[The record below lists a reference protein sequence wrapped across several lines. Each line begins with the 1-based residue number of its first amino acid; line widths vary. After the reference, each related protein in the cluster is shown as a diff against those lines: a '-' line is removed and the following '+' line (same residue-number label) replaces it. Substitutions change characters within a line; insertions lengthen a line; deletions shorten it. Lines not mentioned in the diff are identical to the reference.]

1 MYQNQLHLKLRWG
14 GRAKVS
20 CLLSRNMADAER
32 RVQSMPHQRLDRDPS
47 RLTTFPAPGF
57 LASTFQ
63 PLNAGK
69 MMSLMVFCCLFA
81 IKMLRN
87 RMELAMEKAQN
98 LLVEQKLSFINHWI
112 KFVTREDSAAPYVCY
127 DCSAAFSLFRRR
139 HHCRLCGQIFCYDCS
154 NQFVDGTPHGFPG
167 VIRVCKFCFQFADS
181 AGKKEKTKEKD
192 QKRHSLGS
200 SEGHETSRESFS
212 SRFDRSSHR
221 LSGEHG
227 PIKASPLVFGPPVG
241 PNEAP
246 ELLSPVDSNSSDLV
260 GAEQSADPTSST
272 TESVDFFEESNSFEV
287 QQKFRPRTRRRHS
300 SAELLGAI
308 ESGGLMDI
316 DMLTLNKGRR
326 KSSPKKEVSTV
337 LEETHWELAAH
348 NSDNLHTQ
356 REIALDKYMQGAH
369 EQIRDGIKKA
379 VSALSNTTPQP
390 EFVDLNQLA
399 VTLEDMAFV
408 VTGHL
413 LFSMN
418 FRSPSGFN
426 YSNLVKVKS
435 IAISE
440 SVRSKKKEE
449 PSYNFKWLAGTV
461 CHKHLSHKQMAR
473 QVVNP
478 RILLFACGIS
488 YDRSNGTGRMSSLD
502 TLLEQEK
509 SYMAIL
515 VDKISALEPD
525 VIFVEKTVSRYAQE
539 LLCERKISIVLNV
552 KSEMLYRIA
561 RHTGAEVLTSVD
573 HVDKVNSAK
582 VIGSCR
588 SFVVKSIPVVPEEGI
603 SPAKKSLQALAGVFM
618 KAPAVPSRLRTDTY
632 LYLDGCD
639 PLNGCT
645 VLITGPSK
653 QTLRILKQLTRN
665 VLSMAYQLLLE
676 AHVLSDLDLN
686 KNMLLPNESADL
698 SEGKRT
704 TWCTTSTLRVRDPG
718 SPNPRHHQCV
728 EAKHLQ
734 ITACSDDDVSFGNFL
749 NQELAAL
756 SLKCQN
762 VKCNHL
768 MADHVHSFSC
778 RAGTITIS
786 FEELPDKSKQSLSL
800 SMSQVSDPGMT
811 DQSFGSFSELSF
823 TMGSERDFNLQAMMA
838 PNSISQ
844 ASGSEDENTV
854 ATENGYPTV
863 IFWRWCREC
872 NGVVTAFLPLE
883 KYIYKYSFARFLEV
897 LFSEAEGSVVPKSP
911 SATCTHT
918 SMESHVLFFNIG
930 KSVARFDFSK
940 QVSLRLGNVNLKLGN
955 NTPRM
960 IQSWEKTERLIVEK
974 EVTGRLE
981 SLKDLLES
989 LINSFTDKV
998 QGINQAVEAFERT
1011 DTDHHHARIIL
1022 EVMCISKMVRS
1033 GEAIFSHKLAQL
1045 GEEPAESLSACDS
1058 TQRALYLMA
1067 CKWIACMLRL
1077 RKLIKKHLTTEA
1089 APPAPNSGSFTL
1101 GGVTFHPAA
1110 ALSPMPSP
1118 RVVEE
1123 STLTPSA
1130 IVKEPDWGEG
1140 SEPLVRRRSS
1150 GTLSAVTESE
1160 TRISSSSTIG
1170 SIDSL
1175 KRPPLP
1181 FPSVTAD
1188 GREGSRTG
1196 WKEALLDLY
1205 RVLGRSEPGSDF
1217 TIDLPDA
1224 LTAGHPSL
1232 PRRSKSRVVL
1242 VNETKPITC
1251 VAYALS
1257 TDSYEEELDG
1267 WKVRVHS
1274 EAAESVASQSRNGD
1288 SASTNWSRAALET
1301 SLNTPFKYS
1310 AVEMPLH
1317 LSLLSGKTSST
1328 TSSTCWELSTIA
1340 YYPLQFEVLRELFY
1354 GSLPSFVFSISHVA
1368 NWDAN
1373 GGKSGASFYR
1383 TLDDR
1388 FVVKHISS
1396 TEMQSFLGCLPGY
1409 FKYMASIYFDG
1420 RASLLSK
1427 TVGLYQT
1434 TIIRKDSGQKM
1445 VQYICVMENAF
1456 YQKQLTRTYDLKG
1469 SSRNRFTKP
1478 RPTLDVPQ
1486 NGTSNRVLLDGNF
1499 LEFTK
1504 GHPMGVLAEDHEFIL
1519 KAVQNDTEFL
1529 YSINIVDYSMIV
1541 GLSYRLDDN
1550 GEKEESPSEMS
1561 VGIIDYMRQFDLIKR
1576 VESVGKSVGM
1586 IAGQSSPT
1594 IIEPGLYGK
1603 RFRDAIRRYF
1613 MPVTPISSG
1622 SNDDK

>member
-1 MYQNQLHLKLRWG
+1 MG
-14 GRAKVS
+14 
-20 CLLSRNMADAER
+20 DAER

-63 PLNAGK
+63 EPNGDASNSEASKPAASPVKIRPPPMSAGNQYWMPDHLCK
-69 MMSLMVFCCLFA
+69 
-81 IKMLRN
+81 
-87 RMELAMEKAQN
+87 
-98 LLVEQKLSFINHWI
+98 
-112 KFVTREDSAAPYVCY
+112 VCY

-167 VIRVCKFCFQFADS
+167 VIRVCKFCFQFADA
-181 AGKKEKTKEKD
+181 AGKKEKVNEKD
-192 QKRHSLGS
+192 QKRHSIGS
-200 SEGHETSRESFS
+200 LEGNETSRESFS

-221 LSGEHG
+221 LSGELG

-246 ELLSPVDSNSSDLV
+246 VLLSPVDSNSSDPA
-260 GAEQSADPTSST
+260 GSEQPADPTSFT
-272 TESVDFFEESNSFEV
+272 TESVDFFEELDSVEV
-287 QQKFRPRTRRRHS
+287 QRRFRPRSRRRHS

-316 DMLTLNKGRR
+316 DMLALNKGR
-326 KSSPKKEVSTV
+326 KKASPKKEVSTV
-337 LEETHWELAAH
+337 PEETQCELAAH
-348 NSDNLHTQ
+348 NSTNFHTQ
-356 REIALDKYMQGAH
+356 REIALDKYMQSAH
-369 EQIRDGIKKA
+369 EQIRDGIKLS
-379 VSALSNTTPQP
+379 VSALSNSTPQP
-390 EFVDLNQLA
+390 ESVDLNQLA

-435 IAISE
+435 IAMPE
-440 SVRSKKKEE
+440 SAQSKKKE

-478 RILLFACGIS
+478 RILLFGCGIS

-539 LLCERKISIVLNV
+539 ILCERKISIVLNV
-552 KSEMLYRIA
+552 KSEMLHRIA

-588 SFVVKSIPVVPEEGI
+588 SFVVKSIPVVPEKGI

-676 AHVLSDLDLN
+676 AHALSDLDLN
-686 KNMLLPNESADL
+686 KNMLLSSESAEL
-698 SEGKRT
+698 TEGKRT
-704 TWCTTSTLRVRDPG
+704 TWCTTSTLRVHDPG
-718 SPNPRHHQCV
+718 TPNPRYHQCV
-728 EAKHLQ
+728 EAKHLR

-786 FEELPDKSKQSLSL
+786 FEELPDKNKQSLSL
-800 SMSQVSDPGMT
+800 SMSQVSDPGLT

-838 PNSISQ
+838 PNSVSQ
-844 ASGSEDENTV
+844 VSVSEDETTV
-854 ATENGYPTV
+854 AAENGYPTV
-863 IFWRWCREC
+863 IFWRWCCEC
-872 NGVVTAFLPLE
+872 NGVITAFLPLE

-897 LFSEAEGSVVPKSP
+897 LFSEAEGSAVPKSP

-930 KSVARFDFSK
+930 NSVARFDFSK
-940 QVSLRLGNVNLKLGN
+940 QVSLRLGNVDLKCGN
-955 NTPRM
+955 DSLRTK
-960 IQSWEKTERLIVEK
+960 QSWEKTGRLIVEK

-981 SLKDLLES
+981 SLKEHLES

-1033 GEAIFSHKLAQL
+1033 GDAIFSHKLAEL
-1045 GEEPAESLSACDS
+1045 GEELAESLPACDS
-1058 TQRALYLMA
+1058 THRALYLMA

-1077 RKLIKKHLTTEA
+1077 RKLIKKHLSTEA

-1101 GGVTFHPAA
+1101 GGVTFHPTAA
-1110 ALSPMPSP
+1110 VSPMPSP
-1118 RVVEE
+1118 RVIEK

-1140 SEPLVRRRSS
+1140 AEPLVRRRSS
-1150 GTLSAVTESE
+1150 GALSSVTEAESM
-1160 TRISSSSTIG
+1160 TQNLVSSSSTIG
-1170 SIDSL
+1170 SIESL
-1175 KRPPLP
+1175 KRPPMP
-1181 FPSVTAD
+1181 FPSVTNGD
-1188 GREGSRTG
+1188 GREGPRTG

-1242 VNETKPITC
+1242 VNESKPITW

-1288 SASTNWSRAALET
+1288 GASTNWSRAALET

-1328 TSSTCWELSTIA
+1328 MSSTCWELSTIA

-1396 TEMQSFLGCLPGY
+1396 TEMQSFVGCLPGY

-1434 TIIRKDSGQKM
+1434 TITRKDSGQKM

-1478 RPTLDVPQ
+1478 RPTSDVPQ
-1486 NGTSNRVLLDGNF
+1486 NGSSNRVLLDGNF

-1504 GHPMGVLAEDHEFIL
+1504 GHPMGVLAEDHQFIL

>member
-1 MYQNQLHLKLRWG
+1 
-14 GRAKVS
+14 
-20 CLLSRNMADAER
+20 
-32 RVQSMPHQRLDRDPS
+32 
-47 RLTTFPAPGF
+47 
-57 LASTFQ
+57 
-63 PLNAGK
+63 
-69 MMSLMVFCCLFA
+69 
-81 IKMLRN
+81 
-87 RMELAMEKAQN
+87 
-98 LLVEQKLSFINHWI
+98 
-112 KFVTREDSAAPYVCY
+112 
-127 DCSAAFSLFRRR
+127 
-139 HHCRLCGQIFCYDCS
+139 
-154 NQFVDGTPHGFPG
+154 
-167 VIRVCKFCFQFADS
+167 
-181 AGKKEKTKEKD
+181 
-192 QKRHSLGS
+192 
-200 SEGHETSRESFS
+200 
-212 SRFDRSSHR
+212 
-221 LSGEHG
+221 
-227 PIKASPLVFGPPVG
+227 
-241 PNEAP
+241 
-246 ELLSPVDSNSSDLV
+246 
-260 GAEQSADPTSST
+260 
-272 TESVDFFEESNSFEV
+272 
-287 QQKFRPRTRRRHS
+287 
-300 SAELLGAI
+300 
-308 ESGGLMDI
+308 
-316 DMLTLNKGRR
+316 
-326 KSSPKKEVSTV
+326 
-337 LEETHWELAAH
+337 
-348 NSDNLHTQ
+348 
-356 REIALDKYMQGAH
+356 
-369 EQIRDGIKKA
+369 
-379 VSALSNTTPQP
+379 
-390 EFVDLNQLA
+390 
-399 VTLEDMAFV
+399 
-408 VTGHL
+408 
-413 LFSMN
+413 
-418 FRSPSGFN
+418 
-426 YSNLVKVKS
+426 
-435 IAISE
+435 
-440 SVRSKKKEE
+440 
-449 PSYNFKWLAGTV
+449 
-461 CHKHLSHKQMAR
+461 
-473 QVVNP
+473 
-478 RILLFACGIS
+478 
-488 YDRSNGTGRMSSLD
+488 
-502 TLLEQEK
+502 
-509 SYMAIL
+509 
-515 VDKISALEPD
+515 
-525 VIFVEKTVSRYAQE
+525 
-539 LLCERKISIVLNV
+539 
-552 KSEMLYRIA
+552 
-561 RHTGAEVLTSVD
+561 
-573 HVDKVNSAK
+573 
-582 VIGSCR
+582 
-588 SFVVKSIPVVPEEGI
+588 
-603 SPAKKSLQALAGVFM
+603 M

-686 KNMLLPNESADL
+686 KNMLLSNGSTEL
-698 SEGKRT
+698 TGRKRT

-718 SPNPRHHQCV
+718 TPNPRYHQCV

-823 TMGSERDFNLQAMMA
+823 TMGSERDFHLQALMA

-844 ASGSEDENTV
+844 ASMSEEENTV
-854 ATENGYPTV
+854 AAENGYPTV
-863 IFWRWCREC
+863 IFWRWCHEC
-872 NGVVTAFLPLE
+872 NGVITAFLPLE

-897 LFSEAEGSVVPKSP
+897 LFSEAEGSAVPKSP

-940 QVSLRLGNVNLKLGN
+940 QVSLRLGNANLKHIDI
-955 NTPRM
+955 TPGM
-960 IQSWEKTERLIVEK
+960 KQSWEKTERLIVVK

-981 SLKDLLES
+981 SLKELLGS

-998 QGINQAVEAFERT
+998 HGINQAVEAFERT

-1033 GEAIFSHKLAQL
+1033 GESIFSHKLAQL
-1045 GEEPAESLSACDS
+1045 AKEPAESLSGCDS

-1118 RVVEE
+1118 RVLEE
-1123 STLTPSA
+1123 PTLTPSA

-1140 SEPLVRRRSS
+1140 AEPLVRRRSS

-1160 TRISSSSTIG
+1160 TMTGNPVSSSSTLG
-1170 SIDSL
+1170 SIESL

-1181 FPSVTAD
+1181 FLNATGD
-1188 GREGSRTG
+1188 GREGPRTG

-1232 PRRSKSRVVL
+1232 PRRSKSQVVL

-1340 YYPLQFEVLRELFY
+1340 YYPLQFEILRELFY

-1396 TEMQSFLGCLPGY
+1396 TELQSFLGCLPGY

-1434 TIIRKDSGQKM
+1434 TITRKDSGQKM

-1478 RPTLDVPQ
+1478 QPTSDVPQ

-1561 VGIIDYMRQFDLIKR
+1561 VGIIDYMRQFDFIKR

>member
-1 MYQNQLHLKLRWG
+1 MG
-14 GRAKVS
+14 
-20 CLLSRNMADAER
+20 DAER
-32 RVQSMPHQRLDRDPS
+32 RVQSMPHHRLDRDPS
-47 RLTTFPAPGF
+47 RLTTFPVPGF
-57 LASTFQ
+57 LASAFQ
-63 PLNAGK
+63 ESDGNAVNSEAPKAVGMPPLLLGNHYGIASPIKIRPPPMSAGNQYWMPDHLCK
-69 MMSLMVFCCLFA
+69 
-81 IKMLRN
+81 
-87 RMELAMEKAQN
+87 
-98 LLVEQKLSFINHWI
+98 
-112 KFVTREDSAAPYVCY
+112 VCY

-139 HHCRLCGQIFCYDCS
+139 HHCRLCGQIFCYECS
-154 NQFVDGTPHGFPG
+154 NHFVDGALHGFPG
-167 VIRVCKFCFQFADS
+167 VIRVCKFCFQFA
-181 AGKKEKTKEKD
+181 GKKKKVKEKD
-192 QKRHSLGS
+192 ESRHSIESLDGI
-200 SEGHETSRESFS
+200 ETANESFS

-221 LSGEHG
+221 LSGERG
-227 PIKASPLVFGPPVG
+227 TAKPSPLVFGPPID

-246 ELLSPVDSNSSDLV
+246 ALLSPVESNSSDPA
-260 GAEQSADPTSST
+260 GSEQPADPTSFT
-272 TESVDFFEESNSFEV
+272 TESVDFFEEADTAEV
-287 QQKFRPRTRRRHS
+287 QRSFRPRVRTRRRHS

-308 ESGGLMDI
+308 ESGGLMEAEV
-316 DMLTLNKGRR
+316 LALNKGR
-326 KSSPKKEVSTV
+326 KNASPKNDVSTV
-337 LEETHWELAAH
+337 FEEAQWEIAAH
-348 NSDNLHTQ
+348 NSNDLHMQ
-356 REIALDKYMQGAH
+356 REIALDTYMQSAH
-369 EQIRDGIKKA
+369 GQIRDGIRQS
-379 VSALSNTTPQP
+379 VSALSNSLP
-390 EFVDLNQLA
+390 EPESVDLKHLA

-435 IAISE
+435 IAMPE
-440 SVRSKKKEE
+440 SAQSSKKES
-449 PSYNFKWLAGTV
+449 SYNFKWLAGTV

-488 YDRSNGTGRMSSLD
+488 YDRSNGAGRMSSLD

-539 LLCERKISIVLNV
+539 LLCERRISIVLNV
-552 KSEMLYRIA
+552 KSEMLHRIA

-573 HVDKVNSAK
+573 HVDKANRAR

-588 SFVVKSIPVVPEEGI
+588 SFVVKSIPVVPDEGL

-618 KAPAVPSRLRTDTY
+618 KAPAVPSRLRSDTY

-645 VLITGPSK
+645 VLITGSSK
-653 QTLRILKQLTRN
+653 QTLRLLKQLTRT
-665 VLSMAYQLLLE
+665 VLSMTYQLLLE
-676 AHVLSDLDLN
+676 AHVLCDLDLN
-686 KNMLLPNESADL
+686 NNMVVSKKSAAL
-698 SEGKRT
+698 IEEQRT

-718 SPNPRHHQCV
+718 SLNPRYHQCV
-728 EAKHLQ
+728 EAKQLR
-734 ITACSDDDVSFGNFL
+734 ITAYSDDDVSFGNFL

-778 RAGTITIS
+778 RSGTITIS
-786 FEELPDKSKQSLSL
+786 FEELPDKNKQSLSL
-800 SMSQVSDPGMT
+800 SRSQVSDAGIT
-811 DQSFGSFSELSF
+811 DKSFGSFSELSF
-823 TMGSERDFNLQAMMA
+823 TMGSERDINLQAMMT
-838 PNSISQ
+838 PNSFSQ
-844 ASGSEDENTV
+844 TSGSEDITAV
-854 ATENGYPTV
+854 AADNGYPTV

-872 NGVVTAFLPLE
+872 NGVITPFIPLE
-883 KYIYKYSFARFLEV
+883 KYIYKYSFARSLEV
-897 LFSEAEGSVVPKSP
+897 LFSESEGFVLPKSS
-911 SATCTHT
+911 SATCMHT

-930 KSVARFDFSK
+930 NSVARFDFSK
-940 QVSLRLGNVNLKLGN
+940 QVSLRLDHANLKRTNGTLR
-955 NTPRM
+955 TKHA
-960 IQSWEKTERLIVEK
+960 WEKTERDIVEK
-974 EVTGRLE
+974 EVSIRLE
-981 SLKDLLES
+981 GLKFFLES
-989 LINSFTDKV
+989 LINSFTEKV
-998 QGINQAVEAFERT
+998 YGINQAVEAFERT
-1011 DTDHHHARIIL
+1011 DTDHHHARIVL

-1033 GEAIFSHKLAQL
+1033 GDAMFSHKLAQL
-1045 GEEPAESLSACDS
+1045 AKDPAGSLGACDA
-1058 TQRALYLMA
+1058 THRALYLMA
-1067 CKWIACMLRL
+1067 CKWITCMLRL
-1077 RKLIKKHLTTEA
+1077 RKLIKKHLSTEA
-1089 APPAPNSGSFTL
+1089 ALPAPNSGSFTL
-1101 GGVTFHPAA
+1101 GGITFHPSAI
-1110 ALSPMPSP
+1110 LSPISSP
-1118 RVVEE
+1118 RVIEE

-1130 IVKEPDWGEG
+1130 IIKEPDWGEG
-1140 SEPLVRRRSS
+1140 AETLVRRRSS
-1150 GTLSAVTESE
+1150 GALNSETESE
-1160 TRISSSSTIG
+1160 ATTRNAVSSSSTIT
-1170 SIDSL
+1170 SIESL
-1175 KRPPLP
+1175 KRPSLP
-1181 FPSVTAD
+1181 FSIGANKNGD
-1188 GREGSRTG
+1188 AKEGPRTG

-1217 TIDLPDA
+1217 TIDLPEA

-1232 PRRSKSRVVL
+1232 PHQSKSRVVL
-1242 VNETKPITC
+1242 VNESEPITC

-1267 WKVRVHS
+1267 WKLRVHS
-1274 EAAESVASQSRNGD
+1274 EAVESVAAREQNVDG
-1288 SASTNWSRAALET
+1288 ASTNWSRAALET
-1301 SLNTPFKYS
+1301 SLNVPFKFA

-1328 TSSTCWELSTIA
+1328 MASTCWELSTIA

-1354 GSLPSFVFSISHVA
+1354 GSLQSFVLSISHVA

-1388 FVVKHISS
+1388 FVIKHISS
-1396 TEMQSFLGCLPGY
+1396 TEMQSFLGCLAGY
-1409 FKYMASIYFDG
+1409 FRYMASIYFDG

-1434 TIIRKDSGQKM
+1434 TITRKDSGQKT

-1469 SSRNRFTKP
+1469 SSRNRFAKP

-1504 GHPMGVLAEDHEFIL
+1504 GHPVGVLAEDHEFIL
-1519 KAVQNDTEFL
+1519 KAVQHDTAFL
-1529 YSINIVDYSMIV
+1529 YSINIVDYSMVV
-1541 GLSYRLDDN
+1541 GLSYRQDVN
-1550 GEKEESPSEMS
+1550 GEKEETPSEMT
-1561 VGIIDYMRQFDLIKR
+1561 VGIIDYLRQFDLIKR

-1603 RFRDAIRRYF
+1603 RFRDAMRRYF

-1622 SNDDK
+1622 TNDDK